1 MSILENVNNIAEL
14 RALPE
19 EQLPELCS
27 EIRTFL
33 IESLSKTGGHLA
45 SNLGTV
51 ELTVALDR
59 VYDPYRDRIV
69 FDVGHQCYTHK
80 LLTGRR
86 EGFEKLRKYG
96 GISGFPKP
104 SESEADAFIAGH
116 ASNSVSVALGM
127 TRARTRL
134 GGDYDVVAV
143 IGDGAL
149 TGGLAYEGLSNAGQ
163 SGEPLVV
170 ILNDNAMSIGSNVG
184 GMARLLSRM
193 RVKPGY
199 FAFKR
204 WYRSTVGQVKPVY
217 DIAHRVKEGVK
228 GVHGTAV
235 LFIFSVLFF
244 GVMTDAGMF
253 DKIIGALMKK
263 VGNNVVGVALMTCL
277 IAIIG
282 HLDGGGA
289 STFLITIPAMLPVYK
304 RLHMRRETLLLI
316 CVTAMGVMNLMPW
329 GGPTMR
335 AASVIE
341 VEPNDLWFQLMPMQV
356 VGLVLAVG
364 TAIFWGLQEKKRIA
378 KLGDS
383 IVAEDAGKYDDSDD
397 GKKDEALARPQNFI
411 FNVILTLAV
420 IIVLVLDIFPSYY
433 VFMVGCALGILVNY
447 RGKKLHNSIIKSHA
461 SAGLSMASTILC
473 AGVFLG
479 VLSKSGIME
488 KMAVVMASFIPA
500 SMGRFLP
507 IIIGVL
513 SVPLALLFDTDSY
526 FYGLLPVLVS
536 VGNQFGVNPAHIAI
550 AMVVCRNCA
559 TFISPV
565 APATYLGIGLA
576 GVEIKDH
583 IKYCFGWQWGV
594 SIVCLIAGLI
604 LGVIHF

>member
-1 MSILENVNNIAEL
+1 MSETVLALLGFATVIAVIVLLLRNVTV
-14 RALPE
+14 P
-19 EQLPELCS
+19 
-27 EIRTFL
+27 
-33 IESLSKTGGHLA
+33 SL
-45 SNLGTV
+45 
-51 ELTVALDR
+51 
-59 VYDPYRDRIV
+59 
-69 FDVGHQCYTHK
+69 
-80 LLTGRR
+80 
-86 EGFEKLRKYG
+86 
-96 GISGFPKP
+96 
-104 SESEADAFIAGH
+104 AFV
-116 ASNSVSVALGM
+116 SVSTITA
-127 TRARTRL
+127 
-134 GGDYDVVAV
+134 
-143 IGDGAL
+143 II
-149 TGGLAYEGLSNAGQ
+149 
-163 SGEPLVV
+163 LVV
-170 ILNDNAMSIGSNVG
+170 T
-184 GMARLLSRM
+184 
-193 RVKPGY
+193 K
-199 FAFKR
+199 AF
-204 WYRSTVGQVKPVY
+204 TLDEVAGF
-217 DIAHRVKEGVK
+217 IKEGVK

-263 VGNNVVGVALMTCL
+263 VGNNVVGVALMTCV

-335 AASVIE
+335 AASVLEIE
-341 VEPNDLWFQLMPMQV
+341 ANDLWFQLMPMQV
-356 VGLVLAVG
+356 VGLILAFA
-364 TAIFWGLQEKKRIA
+364 TAIFWGFQEKKRIA
-378 KLGDS
+378 KLGDAA
-383 IVAEDAGKYDDSDD
+383 AEDNDKYDDSDS
-397 GKKDEALARPQNFI
+397 GEKNEELVRPQFFV

-420 IIVLVLDIFPSYY
+420 IIVLVMDIFPSYY

-447 RGKKLHNSIIKSHA
+447 RGKKLHSSIIKSHA

-488 KMAVVMASFIPA
+488 KMAVMMANVIPT
-500 SMGRFLP
+500 SLGKFLP
-507 IIIGVL
+507 VIIGVL

-526 FYGLLPVLVS
+526 FYGLRPVLVS

-583 IKYCFGWQWGV
+583 IKFCFGWQWGV
-594 SIVCLIAGLI
+594 SIVCLVAGLI
-604 LGVIHF
+604 MGVIQF

>member
-1 MSILENVNNIAEL
+1 MSDTILALLGFATVIAVIVLLLRNVTVP
-14 RALPE
+14 AL
-19 EQLPELCS
+19 
-27 EIRTFL
+27 
-33 IESLSKTGGHLA
+33 
-45 SNLGTV
+45 
-51 ELTVALDR
+51 
-59 VYDPYRDRIV
+59 
-69 FDVGHQCYTHK
+69 
-80 LLTGRR
+80 
-86 EGFEKLRKYG
+86 
-96 GISGFPKP
+96 
-104 SESEADAFIAGH
+104 AFV
-116 ASNSVSVALGM
+116 SVSTITAAILVA
-127 TRARTRL
+127 T
-134 GGDYDVVAV
+134 
-143 IGDGAL
+143 GAF
-149 TGGLAYEGLSNAGQ
+149 T
-163 SGEPLVV
+163 
-170 ILNDNAMSIGSNVG
+170 LNE
-184 GMARLLSRM
+184 MAD
-193 RVKPGY
+193 
-199 FAFKR
+199 F
-204 WYRSTVGQVKPVY
+204 
-217 DIAHRVKEGVK
+217 IKEGVK
-228 GVHGTAV
+228 GVHGTAI

-263 VGNNVVGVALMTCL
+263 VGNNVIGVTLMTCL

-316 CVTAMGVMNLMPW
+316 CVTSMGVMNLLPW

-335 AASVIE
+335 AASVLG
-341 VEPNDLWFQLMPMQV
+341 VESNDLWSQIVPMQV

-364 TAIFWGLQEKKRIA
+364 TAIFWGFQEKKRIA
-378 KLGDS
+378 KLGDAA
-383 IVAEDAGKYDDSDD
+383 VEDAGKYDDSDSEE
-397 GKKDEALARPQNFI
+397 KNNELARPKNFI

-420 IIVLVLDIFPSYY
+420 IIVLVMDIFPSYY

-447 RGKKLHNSIIKSHA
+447 RGKKLQNSIIKSHA
-461 SAGLSMASTILC
+461 ASGLTMASTIMC

-488 KMAVVMASFIPA
+488 KMAIMMASVIPV
-500 SMGRFLP
+500 SMGKFLP
-507 IIIGVL
+507 VIIGIL

-526 FYGLLPVLVS
+526 FYGLLPVLIS

-594 SIVCLIAGLI
+594 SLICLVAGLI
-604 LGVIHF
+604 LGVITF

>member
-1 MSILENVNNIAEL
+1 MSDTILALLGFATVIAVIVLLLRNVTVP
-14 RALPE
+14 AL
-19 EQLPELCS
+19 
-27 EIRTFL
+27 
-33 IESLSKTGGHLA
+33 
-45 SNLGTV
+45 
-51 ELTVALDR
+51 
-59 VYDPYRDRIV
+59 
-69 FDVGHQCYTHK
+69 
-80 LLTGRR
+80 
-86 EGFEKLRKYG
+86 
-96 GISGFPKP
+96 
-104 SESEADAFIAGH
+104 AFV
-116 ASNSVSVALGM
+116 SVSTITAAILVA
-127 TRARTRL
+127 T
-134 GGDYDVVAV
+134 
-143 IGDGAL
+143 GAFTL
-149 TGGLAYEGLSNAGQ
+149 DE
-163 SGEPLVV
+163 
-170 ILNDNAMSIGSNVG
+170 
-184 GMARLLSRM
+184 MAD
-193 RVKPGY
+193 
-199 FAFKR
+199 F
-204 WYRSTVGQVKPVY
+204 
-217 DIAHRVKEGVK
+217 IKEGVK
-228 GVHGTAV
+228 GVHGTAI

-263 VGNNVVGVALMTCL
+263 VGNNVIGVTLMTCL

-316 CVTAMGVMNLMPW
+316 CVTSMGVMNLLPW

-335 AASVIE
+335 AASVLG
-341 VEPNDLWFQLMPMQV
+341 VESNDLWSQIVPMQV
-356 VGLVLAVG
+356 VGLILAVG
-364 TAIFWGLQEKKRIA
+364 TAIFWGFQEKKRIA
-378 KLGDS
+378 KLGDAA
-383 IVAEDAGKYDDSDD
+383 VEDAGKYDDSESEE
-397 GKKDEALARPQNFI
+397 KNNELARPKNFI

-420 IIVLVLDIFPSYY
+420 IIVLVMDIFPSYY

-447 RGKKLHNSIIKSHA
+447 RGKKLQNSIIKSHA
-461 SAGLSMASTILC
+461 ASGLTMASTIMC

-488 KMAVVMASFIPA
+488 KMAIMMAGVIPA
-500 SMGRFLP
+500 SMGKFLP
-507 IIIGVL
+507 VIIGIL

-526 FYGLLPVLVS
+526 FYGLLPVLIS

-594 SIVCLIAGLI
+594 SLICLVAGLI
-604 LGVIHF
+604 LGVITF

>member
-1 MSILENVNNIAEL
+1 MSDTILALLGFATVIAVIVLLLRNVTVP
-14 RALPE
+14 AL
-19 EQLPELCS
+19 
-27 EIRTFL
+27 
-33 IESLSKTGGHLA
+33 
-45 SNLGTV
+45 
-51 ELTVALDR
+51 
-59 VYDPYRDRIV
+59 
-69 FDVGHQCYTHK
+69 
-80 LLTGRR
+80 
-86 EGFEKLRKYG
+86 
-96 GISGFPKP
+96 
-104 SESEADAFIAGH
+104 AFV
-116 ASNSVSVALGM
+116 SVSTITAAILVA
-127 TRARTRL
+127 T
-134 GGDYDVVAV
+134 
-143 IGDGAL
+143 GAFTL
-149 TGGLAYEGLSNAGQ
+149 DE
-163 SGEPLVV
+163 
-170 ILNDNAMSIGSNVG
+170 
-184 GMARLLSRM
+184 MAD
-193 RVKPGY
+193 
-199 FAFKR
+199 F
-204 WYRSTVGQVKPVY
+204 
-217 DIAHRVKEGVK
+217 IKEGVK
-228 GVHGTAV
+228 GVHGTAI

-263 VGNNVVGVALMTCL
+263 VGNNVIGVTLMTCL

-316 CVTAMGVMNLMPW
+316 CVTSMGVMNLLPW

-335 AASVIE
+335 AASVLG
-341 VEPNDLWFQLMPMQV
+341 VESNDLWSQIVPMQV

-364 TAIFWGLQEKKRIA
+364 TAIFWGFQEKKRIA
-378 KLGDS
+378 KLGDAA
-383 IVAEDAGKYDDSDD
+383 VEDAGKYDDSDSEE
-397 GKKDEALARPQNFI
+397 KNNELARPKNFI

-420 IIVLVLDIFPSYY
+420 IIVLVMDIFPSYY

-447 RGKKLHNSIIKSHA
+447 RGKKLQNSIIKSHA
-461 SAGLSMASTILC
+461 ASGLTMASTIMC

-488 KMAVVMASFIPA
+488 KMAIMMASVIPA
-500 SMGRFLP
+500 SLGKFLP
-507 IIIGVL
+507 VIIGIL

-526 FYGLLPVLVS
+526 FYGLLPVLIS

-594 SIVCLIAGLI
+594 SLICLVAGLI
-604 LGVIHF
+604 LGVITF

>member
-1 MSILENVNNIAEL
+1 MPSQIRKKERKLTNMSDTIL
-14 RALPE
+14 AL
-19 EQLPELCS
+19 
-27 EIRTFL
+27 
-33 IESLSKTGGHLA
+33 
-45 SNLGTV
+45 LGFATV
-51 ELTVALDR
+51 
-59 VYDPYRDRIV
+59 I
-69 FDVGHQCYTHK
+69 
-80 LLTGRR
+80 
-86 EGFEKLRKYG
+86 
-96 GISGFPKP
+96 
-104 SESEADAFIAGH
+104 
-116 ASNSVSVALGM
+116 
-127 TRARTRL
+127 
-134 GGDYDVVAV
+134 AV
-143 IGDGAL
+143 IVLLLRNVTVPALAFVGVSTITAAILVATGAFTL
-149 TGGLAYEGLSNAGQ
+149 DE
-163 SGEPLVV
+163 
-170 ILNDNAMSIGSNVG
+170 
-184 GMARLLSRM
+184 MAD
-193 RVKPGY
+193 
-199 FAFKR
+199 F
-204 WYRSTVGQVKPVY
+204 
-217 DIAHRVKEGVK
+217 IKEGVK
-228 GVHGTAV
+228 GVHGTAI

-263 VGNNVVGVALMTCL
+263 VGNNVIGVALKTCL

-316 CVTAMGVMNLMPW
+316 CVTSMGVMNLLPW

-335 AASVIE
+335 AASVLG
-341 VEPNDLWFQLMPMQV
+341 VEPNDLWSQIVPMQV

-364 TAIFWGLQEKKRIA
+364 TAIFWGFQEKKRIA
-378 KLGDS
+378 KLGDAA
-383 IVAEDAGKYDDSDD
+383 VEDAGKYDDSDSEE
-397 GKKDEALARPQNFI
+397 KNNELARPKNFI

-420 IIVLVLDIFPSYY
+420 IIVLVMDIFPSYY

-447 RGKKLHNSIIKSHA
+447 RGKKLQNSIIKSHA
-461 SAGLSMASTILC
+461 ASGLTMASTIMC

-488 KMAVVMASFIPA
+488 KMAIMMASVIPV
-500 SMGRFLP
+500 SMGKFLP
-507 IIIGVL
+507 VIIGVL

-526 FYGLLPVLVS
+526 FYGLLPVLIS

-594 SIVCLIAGLI
+594 SLICLVAGLI
-604 LGVIHF
+604 LGVISF

>member
-1 MSILENVNNIAEL
+1 MSDTILALLGFATVIAVIVLLLRNVTVP
-14 RALPE
+14 AL
-19 EQLPELCS
+19 
-27 EIRTFL
+27 
-33 IESLSKTGGHLA
+33 
-45 SNLGTV
+45 
-51 ELTVALDR
+51 
-59 VYDPYRDRIV
+59 
-69 FDVGHQCYTHK
+69 
-80 LLTGRR
+80 
-86 EGFEKLRKYG
+86 
-96 GISGFPKP
+96 
-104 SESEADAFIAGH
+104 AFV
-116 ASNSVSVALGM
+116 SVSTITAAILVA
-127 TRARTRL
+127 T
-134 GGDYDVVAV
+134 
-143 IGDGAL
+143 GAFTL
-149 TGGLAYEGLSNAGQ
+149 DEMAGF
-163 SGEPLVV
+163 
-170 ILNDNAMSIGSNVG
+170 IKD
-184 GMARLLSRM
+184 
-193 RVKPGY
+193 
-199 FAFKR
+199 
-204 WYRSTVGQVKPVY
+204 
-217 DIAHRVKEGVK
+217 GVK
-228 GVHGTAV
+228 GVHGTAI

-263 VGNNVVGVALMTCL
+263 VGNNVIGVALMTCI

-335 AASVIE
+335 AASVLEIE
-341 VEPNDLWFQLMPMQV
+341 ANDLWFQLMPMQV
-356 VGLVLAVG
+356 VGLILAFA
-364 TAIFWGLQEKKRIA
+364 TAIFWGFQEKKRIA
-378 KLGDS
+378 KLGDAA
-383 IVAEDAGKYDDSDD
+383 AEDNDKYDDSDS
-397 GKKDEALARPQNFI
+397 GEKSEELARPQYFV

-420 IIVLVLDIFPSYY
+420 IIVLVMDIFPSYY

-447 RGKKLHNSIIKSHA
+447 RGKKLQNSIIKSHA
-461 SAGLSMASTILC
+461 ASGLTMASTIMC

-488 KMAVVMASFIPA
+488 KMAIMMASVIPT
-500 SMGRFLP
+500 SMGKFLP
-507 IIIGVL
+507 VIIGVL

-526 FYGLLPVLVS
+526 FYGLLPVLIS
-536 VGNQFGVNPAHIAI
+536 VGNQFGVNPVHIAI

-594 SIVCLIAGLI
+594 SLICLVAGLI
-604 LGVIHF
+604 LGVINF

>member
-1 MSILENVNNIAEL
+1 MSDTILALLGFATVITVIVLLLRNVTVP
-14 RALPE
+14 AL
-19 EQLPELCS
+19 
-27 EIRTFL
+27 
-33 IESLSKTGGHLA
+33 
-45 SNLGTV
+45 
-51 ELTVALDR
+51 
-59 VYDPYRDRIV
+59 
-69 FDVGHQCYTHK
+69 
-80 LLTGRR
+80 
-86 EGFEKLRKYG
+86 
-96 GISGFPKP
+96 
-104 SESEADAFIAGH
+104 AFV
-116 ASNSVSVALGM
+116 SVSTITAAILVA
-127 TRARTRL
+127 T
-134 GGDYDVVAV
+134 
-143 IGDGAL
+143 GAFTL
-149 TGGLAYEGLSNAGQ
+149 DEMAGF
-163 SGEPLVV
+163 
-170 ILNDNAMSIGSNVG
+170 I
-184 GMARLLSRM
+184 
-193 RVKPGY
+193 
-199 FAFKR
+199 
-204 WYRSTVGQVKPVY
+204 
-217 DIAHRVKEGVK
+217 KEGVK
-228 GVHGTAV
+228 GVHGTAI

-316 CVTAMGVMNLMPW
+316 CVTSMGVMNLLPW

-335 AASVIE
+335 AASVLG
-341 VEPNDLWFQLMPMQV
+341 VESNDLWSQILPMQI

-378 KLGDS
+378 KLGDAA
-383 IVAEDAGKYDDSDD
+383 VEDVGKYDDSDSEE
-397 GKKDEALARPQNFI
+397 KNNELARPKNFI

-447 RGKKLHNSIIKSHA
+447 RGKKLQNSIIKSHA

-488 KMAVVMASFIPA
+488 KMAIMMASVIPA
-500 SMGRFLP
+500 SLGRFLP
-507 IIIGVL
+507 VIIGVL

-526 FYGLLPVLVS
+526 FYGLLPVLIS

-565 APATYLGIGLA
+565 TPATYLGIGLA

-594 SIVCLIAGLI
+594 SIVCLVAGLI

>member
-1 MSILENVNNIAEL
+1 MSETVLALLGFATVIAVIVLLLRNVTV
-14 RALPE
+14 P
-19 EQLPELCS
+19 
-27 EIRTFL
+27 
-33 IESLSKTGGHLA
+33 SL
-45 SNLGTV
+45 
-51 ELTVALDR
+51 
-59 VYDPYRDRIV
+59 
-69 FDVGHQCYTHK
+69 
-80 LLTGRR
+80 
-86 EGFEKLRKYG
+86 
-96 GISGFPKP
+96 
-104 SESEADAFIAGH
+104 AFV
-116 ASNSVSVALGM
+116 SVSTITA
-127 TRARTRL
+127 
-134 GGDYDVVAV
+134 
-143 IGDGAL
+143 II
-149 TGGLAYEGLSNAGQ
+149 
-163 SGEPLVV
+163 LVV
-170 ILNDNAMSIGSNVG
+170 T
-184 GMARLLSRM
+184 
-193 RVKPGY
+193 K
-199 FAFKR
+199 AF
-204 WYRSTVGQVKPVY
+204 TLDEVAGF
-217 DIAHRVKEGVK
+217 IKEGVK

-263 VGNNVVGVALMTCL
+263 VGNNVVGVTLMTCI

-356 VGLVLAVG
+356 VGFVLAIG
-364 TAIFWGLQEKKRIA
+364 TAIFWGFQEKKRIA
-378 KLGDS
+378 KLGDAA
-383 IVAEDAGKYDDSDD
+383 AEEAGKYDDSDEGAGNTD
-397 GKKDEALARPQNFI
+397 LARPQNFV

-420 IIVLVLDIFPSYY
+420 IIVLVMDIFPAYY

-447 RGKKLHNSIIKSHA
+447 RGKKLHSSIIKSHA

-488 KMAVVMASFIPA
+488 KMAIMMANVIPT
-500 SMGRFLP
+500 SLGKFLP
-507 IIIGVL
+507 VIIGIL

-583 IKYCFGWQWGV
+583 IKFCFGWQWGV
-594 SIVCLIAGLI
+594 SIVCLVAGLI
-604 LGVIHF
+604 MGVIQF

>member
-1 MSILENVNNIAEL
+1 MSDTILALLGFATVITVIVLLLRNVTVP
-14 RALPE
+14 AL
-19 EQLPELCS
+19 
-27 EIRTFL
+27 
-33 IESLSKTGGHLA
+33 
-45 SNLGTV
+45 
-51 ELTVALDR
+51 
-59 VYDPYRDRIV
+59 
-69 FDVGHQCYTHK
+69 
-80 LLTGRR
+80 
-86 EGFEKLRKYG
+86 
-96 GISGFPKP
+96 
-104 SESEADAFIAGH
+104 AFV
-116 ASNSVSVALGM
+116 SVSTITAAILVA
-127 TRARTRL
+127 T
-134 GGDYDVVAV
+134 
-143 IGDGAL
+143 GAFTL
-149 TGGLAYEGLSNAGQ
+149 DEMAGF
-163 SGEPLVV
+163 
-170 ILNDNAMSIGSNVG
+170 I
-184 GMARLLSRM
+184 
-193 RVKPGY
+193 
-199 FAFKR
+199 
-204 WYRSTVGQVKPVY
+204 
-217 DIAHRVKEGVK
+217 KEGVK
-228 GVHGTAV
+228 GVHGTAI

-277 IAIIG
+277 IAVIG

-316 CVTAMGVMNLMPW
+316 CVTSMGVMNLLPW

-335 AASVIE
+335 AASVLG
-341 VEPNDLWFQLMPMQV
+341 VESNDLWSQILPMQI

-378 KLGDS
+378 KLGDAA
-383 IVAEDAGKYDDSDD
+383 VEDVGKYDDSDSEE
-397 GKKDEALARPQNFI
+397 KNNELARPKNFI

-447 RGKKLHNSIIKSHA
+447 RGKKLQNSIIKSHA

-488 KMAVVMASFIPA
+488 KMAIMMANVIPA
-500 SMGRFLP
+500 SLGRFLP

-526 FYGLLPVLVS
+526 FYGLLPVLIS

-594 SIVCLIAGLI
+594 SIVCLVAGLI

>member
-1 MSILENVNNIAEL
+1 MH
-14 RALPE
+14 P
-19 EQLPELCS
+19 Q
-27 EIRTFL
+27 
-33 IESLSKTGGHLA
+33 
-45 SNLGTV
+45 
-51 ELTVALDR
+51 
-59 VYDPYRDRIV
+59 
-69 FDVGHQCYTHK
+69 YTK
-80 LLTGRR
+80 K
-86 EGFEKLRKYG
+86 ERKYKPMSDT
-96 GISGFPKP
+96 ILALLGFATVIAVIVLLLRNVTVP
-104 SESEADAFIAGH
+104 ALAFV
-116 ASNSVSVALGM
+116 SVSTITAAILVA
-127 TRARTRL
+127 T
-134 GGDYDVVAV
+134 
-143 IGDGAL
+143 GAFTL
-149 TGGLAYEGLSNAGQ
+149 DEMAGF
-163 SGEPLVV
+163 
-170 ILNDNAMSIGSNVG
+170 I
-184 GMARLLSRM
+184 
-193 RVKPGY
+193 
-199 FAFKR
+199 
-204 WYRSTVGQVKPVY
+204 
-217 DIAHRVKEGVK
+217 KEGVK

-341 VEPNDLWFQLMPMQV
+341 MEPNDLWFQLMPMQI

-378 KLGDS
+378 KLGDA
-383 IVAEDAGKYDDSDD
+383 IAAEDAGKYDDSDD
-397 GKKDEALARPQNFI
+397 GKKDETLARPQNFI

-594 SIVCLIAGLI
+594 SIVCLVAGLI

>member
-1 MSILENVNNIAEL
+1 MSDTILALLGFATVIAVIVLLLRNVTVP
-14 RALPE
+14 AL
-19 EQLPELCS
+19 
-27 EIRTFL
+27 
-33 IESLSKTGGHLA
+33 
-45 SNLGTV
+45 
-51 ELTVALDR
+51 
-59 VYDPYRDRIV
+59 
-69 FDVGHQCYTHK
+69 
-80 LLTGRR
+80 
-86 EGFEKLRKYG
+86 
-96 GISGFPKP
+96 
-104 SESEADAFIAGH
+104 AFV
-116 ASNSVSVALGM
+116 SVSTITAAILVA
-127 TRARTRL
+127 T
-134 GGDYDVVAV
+134 
-143 IGDGAL
+143 GAFTL
-149 TGGLAYEGLSNAGQ
+149 DE
-163 SGEPLVV
+163 
-170 ILNDNAMSIGSNVG
+170 
-184 GMARLLSRM
+184 MAD
-193 RVKPGY
+193 
-199 FAFKR
+199 F
-204 WYRSTVGQVKPVY
+204 
-217 DIAHRVKEGVK
+217 IKEGVK
-228 GVHGTAV
+228 GVHGTAI

-263 VGNNVVGVALMTCL
+263 VGNNVIGVTLMTCL

-316 CVTAMGVMNLMPW
+316 CVTSMGVMNLLPW

-335 AASVIE
+335 AASVLG
-341 VEPNDLWFQLMPMQV
+341 VEPNDLWGQIVPMQV

-364 TAIFWGLQEKKRIA
+364 TAIFWGFQEKKRIA
-378 KLGDS
+378 KLGDAA
-383 IVAEDAGKYDDSDD
+383 VEDAGKYDDSDSEE
-397 GKKDEALARPQNFI
+397 KNNELARPKNFL

-420 IIVLVLDIFPSYY
+420 IIVLVMDIFPSYY

-447 RGKKLHNSIIKSHA
+447 RGKKLQNSIIKSHA
-461 SAGLSMASTILC
+461 ASGLTMASTIMC

-488 KMAVVMASFIPA
+488 KMAIMMASVIPA
-500 SMGRFLP
+500 PMGKFLP
-507 IIIGVL
+507 VIIGIL

-526 FYGLLPVLVS
+526 FYGLLPVLIS

-594 SIVCLIAGLI
+594 SLICLVAGLI
-604 LGVIHF
+604 LGVITF

>member
-1 MSILENVNNIAEL
+1 MSDTILALLGFATVITVIVLLLRNVTVP
-14 RALPE
+14 AL
-19 EQLPELCS
+19 
-27 EIRTFL
+27 
-33 IESLSKTGGHLA
+33 
-45 SNLGTV
+45 
-51 ELTVALDR
+51 
-59 VYDPYRDRIV
+59 
-69 FDVGHQCYTHK
+69 
-80 LLTGRR
+80 
-86 EGFEKLRKYG
+86 
-96 GISGFPKP
+96 
-104 SESEADAFIAGH
+104 AFV
-116 ASNSVSVALGM
+116 SVSTITAAILVA
-127 TRARTRL
+127 T
-134 GGDYDVVAV
+134 
-143 IGDGAL
+143 GAFTL
-149 TGGLAYEGLSNAGQ
+149 DEMAGF
-163 SGEPLVV
+163 
-170 ILNDNAMSIGSNVG
+170 I
-184 GMARLLSRM
+184 
-193 RVKPGY
+193 
-199 FAFKR
+199 
-204 WYRSTVGQVKPVY
+204 
-217 DIAHRVKEGVK
+217 KEGVK
-228 GVHGTAV
+228 GVHGTAI

-316 CVTAMGVMNLMPW
+316 CVTSMGVMNLLPW

-335 AASVIE
+335 AASVLG
-341 VEPNDLWFQLMPMQV
+341 VESNDLWSQILPMQV

-378 KLGDS
+378 KLGDAA
-383 IVAEDAGKYDDSDD
+383 VEDVGKYDDSDSEE
-397 GKKDEALARPQNFI
+397 KNNELARPKNFI

-420 IIVLVLDIFPSYY
+420 IIVLVMDIFPSYY

-447 RGKKLHNSIIKSHA
+447 RGKKLQNSIIKSHA

-488 KMAVVMASFIPA
+488 KMAIMMASVIPA
-500 SMGRFLP
+500 SLGRFLP
-507 IIIGVL
+507 VIIGAL

-526 FYGLLPVLVS
+526 FYGLLPVLIS

>member
-1 MSILENVNNIAEL
+1 MSDTILALLGFATVIAVIVLLLRNVTVP
-14 RALPE
+14 AL
-19 EQLPELCS
+19 
-27 EIRTFL
+27 
-33 IESLSKTGGHLA
+33 
-45 SNLGTV
+45 
-51 ELTVALDR
+51 
-59 VYDPYRDRIV
+59 
-69 FDVGHQCYTHK
+69 
-80 LLTGRR
+80 
-86 EGFEKLRKYG
+86 
-96 GISGFPKP
+96 
-104 SESEADAFIAGH
+104 AFV
-116 ASNSVSVALGM
+116 SVSTITAAVLVA
-127 TRARTRL
+127 T
-134 GGDYDVVAV
+134 
-143 IGDGAL
+143 GAFTL
-149 TGGLAYEGLSNAGQ
+149 DEMAGF
-163 SGEPLVV
+163 
-170 ILNDNAMSIGSNVG
+170 I
-184 GMARLLSRM
+184 
-193 RVKPGY
+193 
-199 FAFKR
+199 
-204 WYRSTVGQVKPVY
+204 
-217 DIAHRVKEGVK
+217 KEGVK

-289 STFLITIPAMLPVYK
+289 STFLITIPAM
-304 RLHMRRETLLLI
+304 
-316 CVTAMGVMNLMPW
+316 GGMNLLPW

-341 VEPNDLWFQLMPMQV
+341 MEPNDLWFQLMPMQV
-356 VGLVLAVG
+356 VGFVLAIG

-378 KLGDS
+378 KLDAAALA
-383 IVAEDAGKYDDSDD
+383 AEAEKYDDSDE
-397 GKKDEALARPQNFI
+397 GAKSAELARPQFFI

-420 IIVLVLDIFPSYY
+420 IIVLVMDIFPSYY

-447 RGKKLHNSIIKSHA
+447 RGKKLHSSIIKSHA

-488 KMAVVMASFIPA
+488 KMAVMMANVIPT
-500 SMGRFLP
+500 SMGKFLP
-507 IIIGVL
+507 VIIGVL

-604 LGVIHF
+604 LGVIQF

>member
-1 MSILENVNNIAEL
+1 MSDTIL
-14 RALPE
+14 AL
-19 EQLPELCS
+19 
-27 EIRTFL
+27 
-33 IESLSKTGGHLA
+33 
-45 SNLGTV
+45 LGFATV
-51 ELTVALDR
+51 
-59 VYDPYRDRIV
+59 I
-69 FDVGHQCYTHK
+69 
-80 LLTGRR
+80 
-86 EGFEKLRKYG
+86 
-96 GISGFPKP
+96 
-104 SESEADAFIAGH
+104 
-116 ASNSVSVALGM
+116 
-127 TRARTRL
+127 
-134 GGDYDVVAV
+134 AV
-143 IGDGAL
+143 IVLLLRNVTVPALAFVGVSTITAAILVATGAFTL
-149 TGGLAYEGLSNAGQ
+149 DE
-163 SGEPLVV
+163 
-170 ILNDNAMSIGSNVG
+170 
-184 GMARLLSRM
+184 MAD
-193 RVKPGY
+193 
-199 FAFKR
+199 F
-204 WYRSTVGQVKPVY
+204 
-217 DIAHRVKEGVK
+217 IKEGVK
-228 GVHGTAV
+228 GVHGTAI

-263 VGNNVVGVALMTCL
+263 VGNNVIGVTLMTCL

-316 CVTAMGVMNLMPW
+316 CVTSMGVMNLLPW

-335 AASVIE
+335 AASVLG
-341 VEPNDLWFQLMPMQV
+341 VEPNDLWGQIVPMQV

-364 TAIFWGLQEKKRIA
+364 TAIFWGFQEKKRIA
-378 KLGDS
+378 KLGDAA
-383 IVAEDAGKYDDSDD
+383 VEDAGKYDDSDSEEKNN
-397 GKKDEALARPQNFI
+397 GLARPKNFI

-420 IIVLVLDIFPSYY
+420 IIVLVMDIFPSYY

-447 RGKKLHNSIIKSHA
+447 RGKKLQNSIIKSHA
-461 SAGLSMASTILC
+461 ASGLTMASTIMC

-488 KMAVVMASFIPA
+488 KMAIMMAGVIPA
-500 SMGRFLP
+500 PMGKFLP
-507 IIIGVL
+507 IIIGVLSKSGIMEKMAIMMASVIPASMGKFLPVIIGIL

-526 FYGLLPVLVS
+526 FYGLLPVLIS

-594 SIVCLIAGLI
+594 SLICLVAGLI
-604 LGVIHF
+604 LGVITF

>member
-1 MSILENVNNIAEL
+1 MI
-14 RALPE
+14 PE
-19 EQLPELCS
+19 E
-27 EIRTFL
+27 
-33 IESLSKTGGHLA
+33 KTECIPGKRKK
-45 SNLGTV
+45 
-51 ELTVALDR
+51 E
-59 VYDPYRDRIV
+59 
-69 FDVGHQCYTHK
+69 
-80 LLTGRR
+80 
-86 EGFEKLRKYG
+86 RKYKPMSDT
-96 GISGFPKP
+96 ILALLGFATVITVIVLLLRNVTVP
-104 SESEADAFIAGH
+104 ALAFV
-116 ASNSVSVALGM
+116 SVSTITAAILVA
-127 TRARTRL
+127 T
-134 GGDYDVVAV
+134 
-143 IGDGAL
+143 GAFTL
-149 TGGLAYEGLSNAGQ
+149 DEMAGF
-163 SGEPLVV
+163 
-170 ILNDNAMSIGSNVG
+170 I
-184 GMARLLSRM
+184 
-193 RVKPGY
+193 
-199 FAFKR
+199 
-204 WYRSTVGQVKPVY
+204 
-217 DIAHRVKEGVK
+217 KEGVK
-228 GVHGTAV
+228 GVHGTAI

-316 CVTAMGVMNLMPW
+316 CVTSMGVMNLLPW

-335 AASVIE
+335 AASVLG
-341 VEPNDLWFQLMPMQV
+341 VESNDLWSQILPMQV

-378 KLGDS
+378 KLGDAA
-383 IVAEDAGKYDDSDD
+383 VEDVGKYDDSDSEE
-397 GKKDEALARPQNFI
+397 KNNELARPKNFI

-420 IIVLVLDIFPSYY
+420 IIVLVMDIFPSYY

-447 RGKKLHNSIIKSHA
+447 RGKKLQNSIIKSHA

-488 KMAVVMASFIPA
+488 KMAIMMASVIPA
-500 SMGRFLP
+500 SLGRFLP
-507 IIIGVL
+507 VIIGIL

-526 FYGLLPVLVS
+526 FYGLLPVLIS

>member
-1 MSILENVNNIAEL
+1 MSETVLALLGFATVIAVIVLLLRNVTV
-14 RALPE
+14 P
-19 EQLPELCS
+19 
-27 EIRTFL
+27 
-33 IESLSKTGGHLA
+33 SL
-45 SNLGTV
+45 
-51 ELTVALDR
+51 
-59 VYDPYRDRIV
+59 
-69 FDVGHQCYTHK
+69 
-80 LLTGRR
+80 
-86 EGFEKLRKYG
+86 
-96 GISGFPKP
+96 
-104 SESEADAFIAGH
+104 AFV
-116 ASNSVSVALGM
+116 SVSTITA
-127 TRARTRL
+127 
-134 GGDYDVVAV
+134 
-143 IGDGAL
+143 II
-149 TGGLAYEGLSNAGQ
+149 
-163 SGEPLVV
+163 LVV
-170 ILNDNAMSIGSNVG
+170 T
-184 GMARLLSRM
+184 
-193 RVKPGY
+193 K
-199 FAFKR
+199 AF
-204 WYRSTVGQVKPVY
+204 TLDEVAGF
-217 DIAHRVKEGVK
+217 IKEGVK

-263 VGNNVVGVALMTCL
+263 VGNNVVGVALMTCV

-356 VGLVLAVG
+356 VGFVLAIG

-378 KLGDS
+378 KLGDAA
-383 IVAEDAGKYDDSDD
+383 AEEAGKYDDSDSGESNTD
-397 GKKDEALARPQNFI
+397 LARPQNFI

-420 IIVLVLDIFPSYY
+420 IIVLVLDIFPAYY

-447 RGKKLHNSIIKSHA
+447 RGKKLHSSIIKSHA

-488 KMAVVMASFIPA
+488 KMAVMMANVIPT
-500 SMGRFLP
+500 SLGKFLP
-507 IIIGVL
+507 VIIGVL

-583 IKYCFGWQWGV
+583 IKFCFGWQWGV
-594 SIVCLIAGLI
+594 SIVCLVAGLI
-604 LGVIHF
+604 MGVIQF

>member
-1 MSILENVNNIAEL
+1 MSDTIL
-14 RALPE
+14 AL
-19 EQLPELCS
+19 
-27 EIRTFL
+27 
-33 IESLSKTGGHLA
+33 
-45 SNLGTV
+45 LGFATV
-51 ELTVALDR
+51 
-59 VYDPYRDRIV
+59 I
-69 FDVGHQCYTHK
+69 
-80 LLTGRR
+80 
-86 EGFEKLRKYG
+86 
-96 GISGFPKP
+96 
-104 SESEADAFIAGH
+104 
-116 ASNSVSVALGM
+116 
-127 TRARTRL
+127 
-134 GGDYDVVAV
+134 AV
-143 IGDGAL
+143 IVLLLRNVTVPALAFVGVSTITAAILVATGAFTL
-149 TGGLAYEGLSNAGQ
+149 DEMAGF
-163 SGEPLVV
+163 
-170 ILNDNAMSIGSNVG
+170 I
-184 GMARLLSRM
+184 
-193 RVKPGY
+193 
-199 FAFKR
+199 
-204 WYRSTVGQVKPVY
+204 
-217 DIAHRVKEGVK
+217 KEGVK
-228 GVHGTAV
+228 GVHGTAI

-263 VGNNVVGVALMTCL
+263 VGNNVIGVALMTCI

-316 CVTAMGVMNLMPW
+316 CVTSMGVMNLLPW

-335 AASVIE
+335 AASVLG
-341 VEPNDLWFQLMPMQV
+341 VEPNDLWSQIVPMQV

-364 TAIFWGLQEKKRIA
+364 TAIFWGFQEKKRIA
-378 KLGDS
+378 KLGDAA
-383 IVAEDAGKYDDSDD
+383 VEDAGKYDDSDSEE
-397 GKKDEALARPQNFI
+397 KNNELARPKNFL

-420 IIVLVLDIFPSYY
+420 IIVLVMDIFPSYY

-447 RGKKLHNSIIKSHA
+447 RGKKLQNSIIKSHA
-461 SAGLSMASTILC
+461 ASGLTMASTIMC

-488 KMAVVMASFIPA
+488 KMAVVMASFIPT
-500 SMGRFLP
+500 SLGRFLP

-526 FYGLLPVLVS
+526 FYGLLPVLIS

-594 SIVCLIAGLI
+594 SLICLVAGLI
-604 LGVIHF
+604 LGVITF

>member
-1 MSILENVNNIAEL
+1 MSDTIL
-14 RALPE
+14 AL
-19 EQLPELCS
+19 
-27 EIRTFL
+27 
-33 IESLSKTGGHLA
+33 
-45 SNLGTV
+45 LGFATV
-51 ELTVALDR
+51 
-59 VYDPYRDRIV
+59 I
-69 FDVGHQCYTHK
+69 
-80 LLTGRR
+80 
-86 EGFEKLRKYG
+86 
-96 GISGFPKP
+96 
-104 SESEADAFIAGH
+104 
-116 ASNSVSVALGM
+116 
-127 TRARTRL
+127 
-134 GGDYDVVAV
+134 AV
-143 IGDGAL
+143 IVLLLRNVTVPALAFVGVSTITAAILVATGAFTL
-149 TGGLAYEGLSNAGQ
+149 DE
-163 SGEPLVV
+163 
-170 ILNDNAMSIGSNVG
+170 
-184 GMARLLSRM
+184 MAD
-193 RVKPGY
+193 
-199 FAFKR
+199 F
-204 WYRSTVGQVKPVY
+204 
-217 DIAHRVKEGVK
+217 IKEGVK
-228 GVHGTAV
+228 GVHGTAI

-263 VGNNVVGVALMTCL
+263 VGNNVIGVALMTCL

-316 CVTAMGVMNLMPW
+316 CVTSMGVMNLLPW

-335 AASVIE
+335 AASVLG
-341 VEPNDLWFQLMPMQV
+341 VEPNDLWSQIVPMQV

-364 TAIFWGLQEKKRIA
+364 TAIFWGFQEKKRIA
-378 KLGDS
+378 KLGDAA
-383 IVAEDAGKYDDSDD
+383 VEDAGKYDDSDSEE
-397 GKKDEALARPQNFI
+397 KNNELARPKNFI

-420 IIVLVLDIFPSYY
+420 IIVLVMDIFPSYY

-447 RGKKLHNSIIKSHA
+447 RGKKLQNSIIKSHA
-461 SAGLSMASTILC
+461 ASGLTMASTIMC

-488 KMAVVMASFIPA
+488 KMAIMMAGVIPV
-500 SMGRFLP
+500 SMGKFLP

-526 FYGLLPVLVS
+526 FYGLLPVLIS

-594 SIVCLIAGLI
+594 SLICLVAGLI
-604 LGVIHF
+604 LGVITF

>member
-1 MSILENVNNIAEL
+1 MSDTIL
-14 RALPE
+14 AL
-19 EQLPELCS
+19 
-27 EIRTFL
+27 
-33 IESLSKTGGHLA
+33 
-45 SNLGTV
+45 LGFATV
-51 ELTVALDR
+51 
-59 VYDPYRDRIV
+59 I
-69 FDVGHQCYTHK
+69 
-80 LLTGRR
+80 
-86 EGFEKLRKYG
+86 
-96 GISGFPKP
+96 
-104 SESEADAFIAGH
+104 
-116 ASNSVSVALGM
+116 
-127 TRARTRL
+127 
-134 GGDYDVVAV
+134 AV
-143 IGDGAL
+143 IVLLLRNVTVPALAFVGVSTITAAILVATGAFTL
-149 TGGLAYEGLSNAGQ
+149 DE
-163 SGEPLVV
+163 
-170 ILNDNAMSIGSNVG
+170 
-184 GMARLLSRM
+184 MAD
-193 RVKPGY
+193 
-199 FAFKR
+199 F
-204 WYRSTVGQVKPVY
+204 
-217 DIAHRVKEGVK
+217 IKEGVK
-228 GVHGTAV
+228 GVHGTAI

-263 VGNNVVGVALMTCL
+263 VGNNVVGVTLMTCL

-316 CVTAMGVMNLMPW
+316 CVTSMGVMNLLPW

-335 AASVIE
+335 AASVLG
-341 VEPNDLWFQLMPMQV
+341 VESNDLWSQIVPMQV
-356 VGLVLAVG
+356 VGLILAVG
-364 TAIFWGLQEKKRIA
+364 TAIFWGFQEKKRIA
-378 KLGDS
+378 KLGDAA
-383 IVAEDAGKYDDSDD
+383 VEDASKYDDSDSEE
-397 GKKDEALARPQNFI
+397 KNNELARPKNFL

-420 IIVLVLDIFPSYY
+420 IIVLVMDIFPSYY

-447 RGKKLHNSIIKSHA
+447 RGKKLQNSIIKSHA
-461 SAGLSMASTILC
+461 ASGLTMASTIMC

-488 KMAVVMASFIPA
+488 KMAIMMAGVIPA
-500 SMGRFLP
+500 SMGKFLP
-507 IIIGVL
+507 VIIGVL

-526 FYGLLPVLVS
+526 FYGLLPVLIS

-594 SIVCLIAGLI
+594 SLICLVAGLI
-604 LGVIHF
+604 LGVITF

>member
-1 MSILENVNNIAEL
+1 MSDTIL
-14 RALPE
+14 AL
-19 EQLPELCS
+19 
-27 EIRTFL
+27 
-33 IESLSKTGGHLA
+33 
-45 SNLGTV
+45 LGFATV
-51 ELTVALDR
+51 
-59 VYDPYRDRIV
+59 I
-69 FDVGHQCYTHK
+69 
-80 LLTGRR
+80 
-86 EGFEKLRKYG
+86 
-96 GISGFPKP
+96 
-104 SESEADAFIAGH
+104 
-116 ASNSVSVALGM
+116 
-127 TRARTRL
+127 
-134 GGDYDVVAV
+134 AV
-143 IGDGAL
+143 IVLLLRNVTVPALAFVGVSTITAAILVATGAFTL
-149 TGGLAYEGLSNAGQ
+149 DE
-163 SGEPLVV
+163 
-170 ILNDNAMSIGSNVG
+170 
-184 GMARLLSRM
+184 MAD
-193 RVKPGY
+193 
-199 FAFKR
+199 F
-204 WYRSTVGQVKPVY
+204 
-217 DIAHRVKEGVK
+217 IKEGVK
-228 GVHGTAV
+228 GVHGTAI

-263 VGNNVVGVALMTCL
+263 VGNNVIGVALMTCL

-316 CVTAMGVMNLMPW
+316 CVTSMGVMNLLPW

-335 AASVIE
+335 AASVLG
-341 VEPNDLWFQLMPMQV
+341 VEPNDLWGQIVPMQV

-364 TAIFWGLQEKKRIA
+364 TAIFWGIQEKKRIA
-378 KLGDS
+378 KLGDAA
-383 IVAEDAGKYDDSDD
+383 VEDAGKYDDSDSEE
-397 GKKDEALARPQNFI
+397 KNNELARPKNFL

-420 IIVLVLDIFPSYY
+420 IIVLVMDIFPSYY

-447 RGKKLHNSIIKSHA
+447 RGKKLQNSIIKSHA
-461 SAGLSMASTILC
+461 ASGLTMASTIMC

-488 KMAVVMASFIPA
+488 KMAIMMAGVIPA
-500 SMGRFLP
+500 SMGKFLP
-507 IIIGVL
+507 VIIGVL

-526 FYGLLPVLVS
+526 FYGLLPVLIS

-594 SIVCLIAGLI
+594 SLICLVAGLI
-604 LGVIHF
+604 LGVITF

>member
-1 MSILENVNNIAEL
+1 MSDTIL
-14 RALPE
+14 AL
-19 EQLPELCS
+19 
-27 EIRTFL
+27 
-33 IESLSKTGGHLA
+33 
-45 SNLGTV
+45 LGFATV
-51 ELTVALDR
+51 
-59 VYDPYRDRIV
+59 I
-69 FDVGHQCYTHK
+69 
-80 LLTGRR
+80 
-86 EGFEKLRKYG
+86 
-96 GISGFPKP
+96 
-104 SESEADAFIAGH
+104 
-116 ASNSVSVALGM
+116 
-127 TRARTRL
+127 
-134 GGDYDVVAV
+134 AV
-143 IGDGAL
+143 IVLLLRNVTVPALAFVGVSTITAAILVATGAFTL
-149 TGGLAYEGLSNAGQ
+149 DE
-163 SGEPLVV
+163 
-170 ILNDNAMSIGSNVG
+170 
-184 GMARLLSRM
+184 MAD
-193 RVKPGY
+193 
-199 FAFKR
+199 F
-204 WYRSTVGQVKPVY
+204 
-217 DIAHRVKEGVK
+217 IKEGVK
-228 GVHGTAV
+228 GVHGTAI

-263 VGNNVVGVALMTCL
+263 VGNNVIGVTLMTCL

-316 CVTAMGVMNLMPW
+316 CVTSMGVMNLLPW

-335 AASVIE
+335 AASVLG
-341 VEPNDLWFQLMPMQV
+341 VEPNDLWSQIVPMQV

-364 TAIFWGLQEKKRIA
+364 TAIFWGFQEKKRIA
-378 KLGDS
+378 KLGDAA
-383 IVAEDAGKYDDSDD
+383 VEDAGKYDDSESEE
-397 GKKDEALARPQNFI
+397 KNNELARPKNFL

-420 IIVLVLDIFPSYY
+420 IIVLVMDIFPSYY

-447 RGKKLHNSIIKSHA
+447 RGKKLQNSIIKSHA
-461 SAGLSMASTILC
+461 ASGLTMASTIMC

-488 KMAVVMASFIPA
+488 KMAIMMASVIPA
-500 SMGRFLP
+500 PMGKFLP

-526 FYGLLPVLVS
+526 FYGLLPVLIS

-594 SIVCLIAGLI
+594 SLICLVAGLI
-604 LGVIHF
+604 LGVITF

>member
-1 MSILENVNNIAEL
+1 MI
-14 RALPE
+14 PE
-19 EQLPELCS
+19 D
-27 EIRTFL
+27 
-33 IESLSKTGGHLA
+33 KTECIPGKRKK
-45 SNLGTV
+45 
-51 ELTVALDR
+51 E
-59 VYDPYRDRIV
+59 
-69 FDVGHQCYTHK
+69 
-80 LLTGRR
+80 
-86 EGFEKLRKYG
+86 RKYKPMSDT
-96 GISGFPKP
+96 ILALLGFATVITVIVLLLRNVTVP
-104 SESEADAFIAGH
+104 ALAFV
-116 ASNSVSVALGM
+116 SVSTITAAILVA
-127 TRARTRL
+127 T
-134 GGDYDVVAV
+134 
-143 IGDGAL
+143 GAFTL
-149 TGGLAYEGLSNAGQ
+149 DEMAGF
-163 SGEPLVV
+163 
-170 ILNDNAMSIGSNVG
+170 I
-184 GMARLLSRM
+184 
-193 RVKPGY
+193 
-199 FAFKR
+199 
-204 WYRSTVGQVKPVY
+204 
-217 DIAHRVKEGVK
+217 KEGVK
-228 GVHGTAV
+228 GVHGTAI

-316 CVTAMGVMNLMPW
+316 CVTSMGVMNLLPW

-335 AASVIE
+335 AASVLG
-341 VEPNDLWFQLMPMQV
+341 VESNDLWSQILPMQI

-364 TAIFWGLQEKKRIA
+364 TAIFWGLQEKRRIA
-378 KLGDS
+378 KLGDAA
-383 IVAEDAGKYDDSDD
+383 VEDVGKYDDSDSEE
-397 GKKDEALARPQNFI
+397 KNNELARPKNFI

-447 RGKKLHNSIIKSHA
+447 RGKKLQNSIIKSHA
-461 SAGLSMASTILC
+461 ASGLTMASTIMC

-594 SIVCLIAGLI
+594 SIVCLVAGLI

>member
-1 MSILENVNNIAEL
+1 MSDTILALLGFATVIAVIVLLLRNVTVP
-14 RALPE
+14 AL
-19 EQLPELCS
+19 
-27 EIRTFL
+27 
-33 IESLSKTGGHLA
+33 
-45 SNLGTV
+45 
-51 ELTVALDR
+51 
-59 VYDPYRDRIV
+59 
-69 FDVGHQCYTHK
+69 
-80 LLTGRR
+80 
-86 EGFEKLRKYG
+86 
-96 GISGFPKP
+96 
-104 SESEADAFIAGH
+104 AFV
-116 ASNSVSVALGM
+116 SVSTITAAILVA
-127 TRARTRL
+127 T
-134 GGDYDVVAV
+134 
-143 IGDGAL
+143 GAFTL
-149 TGGLAYEGLSNAGQ
+149 DE
-163 SGEPLVV
+163 
-170 ILNDNAMSIGSNVG
+170 
-184 GMARLLSRM
+184 MAD
-193 RVKPGY
+193 
-199 FAFKR
+199 F
-204 WYRSTVGQVKPVY
+204 
-217 DIAHRVKEGVK
+217 IKEGVK
-228 GVHGTAV
+228 GVHGTAI

-263 VGNNVVGVALMTCL
+263 VGNNVIGVTLMTCL

-316 CVTAMGVMNLMPW
+316 CVTSMGVMNLLPW

-335 AASVIE
+335 AASVLG
-341 VEPNDLWFQLMPMQV
+341 VESNDLWSQIVPMQV
-356 VGLVLAVG
+356 VGLILAVG
-364 TAIFWGLQEKKRIA
+364 TAIFWGFQEKKRIA
-378 KLGDS
+378 KLGDAA
-383 IVAEDAGKYDDSDD
+383 VEDAGKYDDSDSEE
-397 GKKDEALARPQNFI
+397 KNNELARPKNFI

-420 IIVLVLDIFPSYY
+420 IIVLVMDIFPSYY

-447 RGKKLHNSIIKSHA
+447 RGKKLQNSIIKSHA
-461 SAGLSMASTILC
+461 ASGLTMASTIMC

-488 KMAVVMASFIPA
+488 KMAIMMAGVIPA
-500 SMGRFLP
+500 SMGKFLP
-507 IIIGVL
+507 VIIGVL

-526 FYGLLPVLVS
+526 FYGLLPVLIS

-594 SIVCLIAGLI
+594 SLICLVAGLI
-604 LGVIHF
+604 LGVITF

>member
-1 MSILENVNNIAEL
+1 MSDTILALLGFATVIAVIVLLLRNVTVP
-14 RALPE
+14 AL
-19 EQLPELCS
+19 
-27 EIRTFL
+27 
-33 IESLSKTGGHLA
+33 
-45 SNLGTV
+45 
-51 ELTVALDR
+51 
-59 VYDPYRDRIV
+59 
-69 FDVGHQCYTHK
+69 
-80 LLTGRR
+80 
-86 EGFEKLRKYG
+86 
-96 GISGFPKP
+96 
-104 SESEADAFIAGH
+104 AFV
-116 ASNSVSVALGM
+116 SVSTITAAILVA
-127 TRARTRL
+127 T
-134 GGDYDVVAV
+134 
-143 IGDGAL
+143 GAFTL
-149 TGGLAYEGLSNAGQ
+149 DE
-163 SGEPLVV
+163 
-170 ILNDNAMSIGSNVG
+170 
-184 GMARLLSRM
+184 MAD
-193 RVKPGY
+193 
-199 FAFKR
+199 F
-204 WYRSTVGQVKPVY
+204 
-217 DIAHRVKEGVK
+217 IKEGVK
-228 GVHGTAV
+228 GVHGTAI

-263 VGNNVVGVALMTCL
+263 VGNNVIGVTLMTCL

-316 CVTAMGVMNLMPW
+316 CVTSMGVMNLLPW

-335 AASVIE
+335 AASVLG
-341 VEPNDLWFQLMPMQV
+341 VEPNDLWGQIVPMQV

-364 TAIFWGLQEKKRIA
+364 TAIFWGFQEKKRIA
-378 KLGDS
+378 KLGDAA
-383 IVAEDAGKYDDSDD
+383 VEDAGKYDDSESEE
-397 GKKDEALARPQNFI
+397 KNNELARPKNFI

-420 IIVLVLDIFPSYY
+420 IIVLVMDIFPSYY

-447 RGKKLHNSIIKSHA
+447 RGKKLQNSIIKSHA
-461 SAGLSMASTILC
+461 ASGLTMASTIMC

-488 KMAVVMASFIPA
+488 KMAIMMAGVIPA
-500 SMGRFLP
+500 SMGKFLP
-507 IIIGVL
+507 VIIGVL

-526 FYGLLPVLVS
+526 FYGLLPVLIS

-594 SIVCLIAGLI
+594 SLICLVAGLI
-604 LGVIHF
+604 LGVITF

>member
-1 MSILENVNNIAEL
+1 
-14 RALPE
+14 
-19 EQLPELCS
+19 
-27 EIRTFL
+27 
-33 IESLSKTGGHLA
+33 
-45 SNLGTV
+45 
-51 ELTVALDR
+51 
-59 VYDPYRDRIV
+59 
-69 FDVGHQCYTHK
+69 
-80 LLTGRR
+80 
-86 EGFEKLRKYG
+86 
-96 GISGFPKP
+96 
-104 SESEADAFIAGH
+104 
-116 ASNSVSVALGM
+116 
-127 TRARTRL
+127 
-134 GGDYDVVAV
+134 
-143 IGDGAL
+143 
-149 TGGLAYEGLSNAGQ
+149 
-163 SGEPLVV
+163 
-170 ILNDNAMSIGSNVG
+170 
-184 GMARLLSRM
+184 
-193 RVKPGY
+193 
-199 FAFKR
+199 
-204 WYRSTVGQVKPVY
+204 
-217 DIAHRVKEGVK
+217 
-228 GVHGTAV
+228 
-235 LFIFSVLFF
+235 
-244 GVMTDAGMF
+244 
-253 DKIIGALMKK
+253 
-263 VGNNVVGVALMTCL
+263 
-277 IAIIG
+277 
-282 HLDGGGA
+282 
-289 STFLITIPAMLPVYK
+289 
-304 RLHMRRETLLLI
+304 MRRETLLLI

-341 VEPNDLWFQLMPMQV
+341 MEPNDLWFQLMPMQI

-378 KLGDS
+378 KLGDA

-488 KMAVVMASFIPA
+488 KMAIMMANVIPA
-500 SMGRFLP
+500 SLGRFLP
-507 IIIGVL
+507 IIIGIL

-565 APATYLGIGLA
+565 APATYLGIGL
-576 GVEIKDH
+576 GIETP
-583 IKYCFGWQWGV
+583 
-594 SIVCLIAGLI
+594 SLGLI
-604 LGVIHF
+604 LSKVRGFFLDYPYLLVFPASIVSIISISFYIMGNAFSDAADPRNHV

>member
-1 MSILENVNNIAEL
+1 MSDTIL
-14 RALPE
+14 AL
-19 EQLPELCS
+19 
-27 EIRTFL
+27 
-33 IESLSKTGGHLA
+33 
-45 SNLGTV
+45 LGFATV
-51 ELTVALDR
+51 
-59 VYDPYRDRIV
+59 I
-69 FDVGHQCYTHK
+69 
-80 LLTGRR
+80 
-86 EGFEKLRKYG
+86 
-96 GISGFPKP
+96 
-104 SESEADAFIAGH
+104 
-116 ASNSVSVALGM
+116 
-127 TRARTRL
+127 
-134 GGDYDVVAV
+134 AV
-143 IGDGAL
+143 IVLLLRNVTVPALAFVGVSTITAAILVATGAFTL
-149 TGGLAYEGLSNAGQ
+149 DE
-163 SGEPLVV
+163 
-170 ILNDNAMSIGSNVG
+170 
-184 GMARLLSRM
+184 MAD
-193 RVKPGY
+193 
-199 FAFKR
+199 F
-204 WYRSTVGQVKPVY
+204 
-217 DIAHRVKEGVK
+217 IKEGVK
-228 GVHGTAV
+228 GVHGTAI

-263 VGNNVVGVALMTCL
+263 VGNNVIGVTLMTCL

-316 CVTAMGVMNLMPW
+316 CVTSMGVMNLLPW

-335 AASVIE
+335 AASVLG
-341 VEPNDLWFQLMPMQV
+341 VESNDLWSQIVPMQV
-356 VGLVLAVG
+356 VGLILAVG
-364 TAIFWGLQEKKRIA
+364 TAIFWGFQEKKRIA
-378 KLGDS
+378 KLGDAA
-383 IVAEDAGKYDDSDD
+383 VEDASKYDDSDSEE
-397 GKKDEALARPQNFI
+397 KNNELARPKNFL

-420 IIVLVLDIFPSYY
+420 IIVLVMDIFPSYY

-447 RGKKLHNSIIKSHA
+447 RGKKLQNSIIKSHA
-461 SAGLSMASTILC
+461 ASGLTMASTIMC

-488 KMAVVMASFIPA
+488 KMAIMMASVIPA
-500 SMGRFLP
+500 PMGKFLP
-507 IIIGVL
+507 VIIGIL

-526 FYGLLPVLVS
+526 FYGLLPVLIS

-594 SIVCLIAGLI
+594 SLICLVAGLI
-604 LGVIHF
+604 LGVITF